1 MWYKIAQSGTM
12 SDSKSVA
19 CVIVFRKENDKVE
32 VLLEQK
38 SSNKFAI
45 PGGKIEPG
53 ESSESA
59 AIREIKEETHL
70 KLKKKKLHKVE
81 KSFKSESDG
90 RYCDIYAY
98 KYKDD
103 KEPVADSD
111 CESLKWLDVN
121 ELPEV
126 LWDGKKHILKAVSQ
140 LYASQTKMLFL
151 DCDGVLN
158 TDPHLHIMKHPE
170 DFDQGKL
177 SKYIHKSKIKLL
189 NQIVEEVNPTIVI
202 SSAWRN
208 VLSIKEMQKIFDDK
222 GFIGELECATEKG
235 GVEHDD
241 RWKQINKIIKEYS
254 PERYVILDDDHLST
268 DEDFENP
275 NFVKTKDKQGLTQS
289 DVDKAIKI
297 LKGE

>member
-1 MWYKIAQSGTM
+1 MWYRTAQNETM
-12 SDSKSVA
+12 SDIKSVA
-19 CVIVFRKENDKVE
+19 CVIVLRKQDDKVE

-38 SSNKFAI
+38 TPTKFGI
-45 PGGKIEPG
+45 PGGKIEAG

-59 AIREIKEETHL
+59 AVREIKEETHL
-70 KLKKKKLHKVE
+70 KLKKKKLHLIE
-81 KSFKSESDG
+81 KSYKSKSDD
-90 RYCDIYAY
+90 RFCDIYAY

-111 CESLKWLDVN
+111 VEALKWADIN
-121 ELPEV
+121 DLPEI
-126 LWDGKKHILKAVSQ
+126 LWDGKKHILKAASE

-158 TDPHLHIMKHPE
+158 TDPHLHIVKHPE
-170 DFDQGKL
+170 DFNAGNLD
-177 SKYIHKSKIKLL
+177 KYIHKDKIKLL
-189 NQIVEEVNPTIVI
+189 NKIVEEVNPTIVI

-208 VLSIKEMQKIFDDK
+208 VLSVKEIQKIFEDK

-241 RWKQINKIIKEYS
+241 RWKQINKVIEKYK
-254 PERYVILDDDHLST
+254 PERYVILDDDHLTLDKS
-268 DEDFENP
+268 FNNP
-275 NFVKTKDKQGLTQS
+275 NFVKTIDKKGLSQS
-289 DVDKAIKI
+289 DVDKTIKI

>member
-1 MWYKIAQSGTM
+1 MWYRTAQNETM

-19 CVIVFRKENDKVE
+19 CVIVLRKQDDKVE

-38 SSNKFAI
+38 TPTKFGI
-45 PGGKIEPG
+45 PGGKIEAG

-59 AIREIKEETHL
+59 AVREIKEETHL
-70 KLKKKKLHKVE
+70 KLKKKKLHLIE
-81 KSFKSESDG
+81 KSYKSKSDD
-90 RYCDIYAY
+90 RLCDIYAY

-111 CESLKWLDVN
+111 VEALKWADIN
-121 ELPEV
+121 DLPEI
-126 LWDGKKHILKAVSQ
+126 LWDGKKHILKAASE

-170 DFDQGKL
+170 DFNAGNLD
-177 SKYIHKSKIKLL
+177 KYIHKDKIKLL
-189 NQIVEEVNPTIVI
+189 NKIVEEVNPTIVI

-208 VLSIKEMQKIFDDK
+208 VLSIKEIQKIFEDK

-241 RWKQINKIIKEYS
+241 RWKQISKVIEKHK
-254 PERYVILDDDHLST
+254 PERYVILDDDHITLNKN
-268 DEDFENP
+268 FNNP
-275 NFVKTKDKQGLTQS
+275 NFVKTIDKKGLSQS
-289 DVDKAIKI
+289 DVDKTIKI

>member
-1 MWYKIAQSGTM
+1 MWYRIAQNETM

-19 CVIVFRKENDKVE
+19 CVIVLRKQDDKVE

-38 SSNKFAI
+38 TPTKFGI
-45 PGGKIEPG
+45 PGGKIEAG

-59 AIREIKEETHL
+59 AVREIKEETHL
-70 KLKKKKLHKVE
+70 KLKKKKLHLIE
-81 KSFKSESDG
+81 KSFKSQSDG

-111 CESLKWLDVN
+111 VEALKWADIN
-121 ELPEV
+121 DLPEI
-126 LWDGKKHILKAVSQ
+126 LWDGKKHILKAASK

-170 DFDQGKL
+170 DFDAGNL
-177 SKYIHKSKIKLL
+177 AKYIYKDKIKLL

-208 VLSIKEMQKIFDDK
+208 VLSIKEIQKIFEDK

-241 RWKQINKIIKEYS
+241 RWKQISKVIEKYK
-254 PERYVILDDDHLST
+254 PERYVILDDDHLT
-268 DEDFENP
+268 LNKNFNNP
-275 NFVKTKDKQGLTQS
+275 NFVKTIDKKGLSQS
-289 DVDKAIKI
+289 DVDKTIKI

>member
-1 MWYKIAQSGTM
+1 MWYRIAQNGTM

-19 CVIVFRKENDKVE
+19 CVIVLRKQGDKVE

-38 SSNKFAI
+38 SPTKFGI
-45 PGGKIEPG
+45 PGGKIEAG

-59 AIREIKEETHL
+59 AVREIKEETHL
-70 KLKKKKLHKVE
+70 KLKKKKLHLIE
-81 KSFKSESDG
+81 KSYKSQSDG
-90 RYCDIYAY
+90 RFCDIYAY

-111 CESLKWLDVN
+111 CEALRWFDIN
-121 ELPEV
+121 DLPEI
-126 LWDGKKHILKAVSQ
+126 LWNGKQHILKAASE

-158 TDPHLHIMKHPE
+158 VDPHLHIMKHPE
-170 DFDQGKL
+170 DFDAGNL
-177 SKYIHKSKIKLL
+177 AKYILKDKIKLL

-208 VLSIKEMQKIFDDK
+208 VLSIKEIQKIFEDK

-241 RWKQINKIIKEYS
+241 RWKQINKIIKEYK
-254 PERYVILDDDHLST
+254 PERYAILDDDHLT
-268 DEDFENP
+268 LNKNFDNP
-275 NFVKTKDKQGLTQS
+275 NFIKTIDKKGLTQS
-289 DVDKAIKI
+289 DVDKTIKI

>member
-1 MWYKIAQSGTM
+1 MWYRTAQNETM

-19 CVIVFRKENDKVE
+19 CVIVLRKQEDKVE

-38 SSNKFAI
+38 TSTKFGI
-45 PGGKIEPG
+45 PGGKIEAG

-59 AIREIKEETHL
+59 AVREIKEETHL
-70 KLKKKKLHKVE
+70 KLKKKKLHLIE
-81 KSFKSESDG
+81 KSFKSQSDG

-111 CESLKWLDVN
+111 VEALKWADIN
-121 ELPEV
+121 DLPEI
-126 LWDGKKHILKAVSQ
+126 LWDGKKHILRAASE

-158 TDPHLHIMKHPE
+158 VDPNLHIMKHPE
-170 DFDQGKL
+170 DFNAGNL
-177 SKYIHKSKIKLL
+177 AKYIYKDKIKLL

-208 VLSIKEMQKIFDDK
+208 VLSIKEMQKIFEDK

-241 RWKQINKIIKEYS
+241 RWKQISKVIEKYK
-254 PERYVILDDDHLST
+254 PERYVILDDDHLT
-268 DEDFENP
+268 LNKNFDNP
-275 NFVKTKDKQGLTQS
+275 NFVKTIDKKGLSQS
-289 DVDKAIKI
+289 DVDKTIKI